1 LLQIGNEIILYALQR
16 DEPVAKGTIISVNPV
31 TVHAG
36 QALGKKHCLVV
47 IRCVMKRDAK
57 LPRPYPGV
65 EEMADAKDMTIAWPY
80 KRVTNTTCHCLFFS
94 YVMSAQIF

>member
-1 LLQIGNEIILYALQR
+1 
-16 DEPVAKGTIISVNPV
+16 VAKGTIISVNLV

-65 EEMADAKDMTIAWPY
+65 EEMADAKDMAIAWPY